1 MYVRIEKLPFLGDIV
16 WCFFPETMGNL
27 TPKPRPAIVT
37 GISKSNHEIL
47 VAFGTSKKTDKL
59 YPGEFLIARADGEE
73 LFAMSG
79 LSYDTKF
86 DLSRTMILPFTTEFF
101 SKAPKKNN
109 VPFPKLGS
117 VHITYHA
124 AFEKAKHYAAIKKA
138 KKK

>member
-1 MYVRIEKLPFLGDIV
+1 MYVTIEKLPCLGDIV
-16 WCFFPETMGNL
+16 WCFFPETMENL
-27 TPKPRPAIVT
+27 TPKPRPAIVI
-37 GISKSNHEIL
+37 GMSKSRHQIV

-59 YPGEFLIARADGEE
+59 YPSEFLIAKADGDEP
-73 LFAMSG
+73 FAMSG

-86 DLSRTMILPFTTEFF
+86 DLSRKMILPFTTEFF

-117 VHITYHA
+117 VHIMY
-124 AFEKAKHYAAIKKA
+124 YAALNKA